1 MLYVFSTSTFCFHW
15 IRDSSLLNFCY
26 IQFFFWSKDET
37 KNIYNNCRNIDGFC
51 EIYPSDILTVNLE
64 VNSDWGCQ
72 KGWLVLSKGEKRAG
86 RERGEGGGWE
96 KHRSCAKNCSDK
108 WNSDSL
114 ATCGWFR
121 WLVEFLWPQSHG
133 LYCSFGGNLSFWGC
147 YWQRSSSHPPR
158 LMVTLK
164 MEMWNVFSC
173 FAPEFLGSGILAFY

>member
-26 IQFFFWSKDET
+26 IEFFFGQKMKQKIYTITVETLMDFVKYILQTSWPWTWKLIPIGGVKKADWSYQRGK
-37 KNIYNNCRNIDGFC
+37 K
-51 EIYPSDILTVNLE
+51 
-64 VNSDWGCQ
+64 
-72 KGWLVLSKGEKRAG
+72 AG

-133 LYCSFGGNLSFWGC
+133 LYCSFRGNLSFWGC

-158 LMVTLK
+158 LMATLK

-173 FAPEFLGSGILAFY
+173 FAPEFLGSGIFAFY